1 MKRKGRIVF
10 KGGLFHCE
18 DCDKKFTS
26 LLKAEE
32 HKHAK
37 QKQKVPKD
45 PGEGTHPTDQGDG
58 MHHLLSTW
66 AKRVP

>member
-18 DCDKKFTS
+18 DCGRHFTNV
-26 LLKAEE
+26 LMAEE

-37 QKQKVPKD
+37 QKQKGSNKS
-45 PGEGTHPTDQGDG
+45 GEGSHTPDKGDEV
-58 MHHLLSTW
+58 HSLWNVWS
-66 AKRVP
+66 KRVP

>member
-18 DCDKKFTS
+18 DCGKKFTS

-37 QKQKVPKD
+37 QKQKGPKN
-45 PGEGTHPTDQGDG
+45 PGEGSYPTDQGDG
-58 MHHLLSTW
+58 MRNLLPARTE
-66 AKRVP
+66 

>member
-1 MKRKGRIVF
+1 MKSKGRIVF

-18 DCDKKFTS
+18 ACDKKFTS

-37 QKQKVPKD
+37 QKQKSPKD
-45 PGEGTHPTDQGDG
+45 SREGSYSTDQGDG
-58 MHHLLSTW
+58 MRNLLSTW
-66 AKRVP
+66 PK